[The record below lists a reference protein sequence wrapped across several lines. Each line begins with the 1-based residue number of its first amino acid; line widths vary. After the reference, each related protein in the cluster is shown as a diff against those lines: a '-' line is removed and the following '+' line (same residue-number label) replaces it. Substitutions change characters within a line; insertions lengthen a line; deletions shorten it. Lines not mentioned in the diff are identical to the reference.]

1 MEKEI
6 FEFIVLSLD
15 NDKRYR
21 IILSATPE
29 TSRRELI
36 VRAKKDIG
44 TINFIEESFRMIDKM
59 DYLRYF
65 LELAGRPMVI
75 ELK

>member
-6 FEFIVLSLD
+6 FEFIVLCLD

-21 IILSATPE
+21 IIVSASKE
-29 TSRRELI
+29 TSRRELM
-36 VRAKKDIG
+36 VQAKKDIG
-44 TINFIEESFRMIDKM
+44 TTNFIEESFQMINKQ
-59 DYLRYF
+59 DYLDYF
-65 LELAGRPMVI
+65 ISLANSPMVI

>member
-6 FEFIVLSLD
+6 FEFIVLCLD

-21 IILSATPE
+21 IILSATKD
-29 TSRRELI
+29 TSRRELM

-44 TINFIEESFRMIDKM
+44 TSNFIEESFRTILPE
-59 DYLRYF
+59 DYLNYF
-65 LELAGRPMVI
+65 IQLANSPMVI
-75 ELK
+75 EMK